1 MSPTKYKPNTPTQN
15 RRTMF
20 QYRTTIGLFLLLLIT
35 ACQPKTNS
43 NESTEGIPEFNRSN
57 AQYKYFVSAYTS
69 GMISSAA
76 PIRVRFANDIVAN
89 SEIGSAAPADLL
101 SFEPAIKGKA
111 VWENRQTVRFTPTE
125 KLAAGQFYSG
135 KADLRKIY
143 PDIDK
148 DLKVLGFD
156 FKILEQG
163 YEVDVRGLRE
173 QSLTDL
179 KRMRLLGTVYTN
191 DVAVPSQVEE
201 MLNIQQADNKNT
213 FSVAWEHLD
222 NNKAHKFIIEG
233 VNVSENASK
242 LLLSWDG
249 TPIGVKKEV
258 KTQDTIAVP
267 STEFSIITTKIIQE
281 KNEKDPYILM
291 LFSLPLQQTQNL
303 NGLIGI
309 DNYRAQDYNGNTTF
323 RYVIDGNELRVYP
336 LNNVEGDR
344 TIRVSAG
351 IRSINQTAIAKPIE
365 WEASFERIKPAVRLV
380 GNGVII
386 PKTEGLYFPFEATK
400 LRAVQVEIFKVYENN
415 VLQFLQNGGL
425 DNNYMRAVGRVV
437 AQKRISL
444 ESLNPEVGQSGWT
457 RYGIDLD
464 AIVKEE
470 EGAIYQVRIGFS
482 KKDAIWDCSDSE
494 EANMMDLDNEPE
506 RDESGE
512 IISLNTIAE
521 RNYSY
526 YDYEKREDPCYKQY
540 YTARRIVK
548 RNVLG
553 SNLGVL
559 AKRGKDKELFVAV
572 TDLKTTEPISSASV
586 EIYDNV
592 LQRIAKLATDEH
604 GIVRTKTE
612 YAPAYVVVTN
622 HKQKGYLRLQD
633 AEALSMSTFE
643 TSGTNDYKGL
653 KGELYGE
660 RDVWRPGDS
669 LFLTF
674 VLEDKRDEF
683 PEEHPVTFELY
694 DSRGNLHQKYT
705 TNKHVHNMYDFR
717 AKTSANAGTG
727 YWSAKVHV
735 GGRTF
740 YKSIR
745 IETIKPNRLKI
756 DFNLGKDRL
765 LAKDAALSADLSVKW
780 LHGAPASNLRTQID
794 VNLKPSNT
802 SFDGYDGYQF
812 EDPAR
817 ASYYSSPMT
826 VFDAKVDENGQ
837 AKVIGNLDLASA
849 PSGFMQ
855 AGFTI
860 RAYEDG
866 GDVSADNFTMHYSPY
881 AAYVGMKS
889 PKGKYDKSLS
899 LNVENEIGVV
909 VLDEAGKPL
918 KNQKISI
925 GVYKVKWNW
934 WYDSNNEISN
944 FNTTKHLG
952 AITTA
957 EVTTN
962 AKGEAIWKFAP
973 EEWGRYLIRAANV
986 ASGHTSGIIFHAG
999 SPWNDDN
1006 FNDKQGA
1013 SMLAFSADKESYEV
1027 GDEVVLEVP
1036 TGMAGRA
1043 LLTLENA
1050 FKVVEYRWIDI
1061 KNEDGV
1067 QKIKFT
1073 TKEGMAPTIY
1083 AHVTLLQPHEQ
1094 AANDLPIRS
1103 YGVLPIKI
1111 IDPKTKLEPVL
1122 DMADV
1127 LEPNS
1132 KVTIKVSETNKQAMT
1147 YTLAMVDEGLL
1158 DLTRFQ
1164 TPNLWEHFYKKEAL
1178 GVRTWDMYNSVLG
1191 KYELNQMLA
1200 IGGGGEGDDAGKKA
1214 NRFKPV
1220 VRFVGPF
1227 HLKAGEKATHILDMP
1242 NYVGSVR
1249 TMLVAAE
1256 GGAYGSSEKTT
1267 PVRKP
1272 LMVLGTLPRVLSPTE
1287 EVKLPVTVFAMEEQ
1301 IKKVRVK
1308 IETNDLL
1315 KVKGVKEQE
1324 IQFDRIGDA
1333 IANFDLIVGDKL
1345 GIGKV
1350 KISVKSGKE
1359 TASYE
1364 VELDVRNPNP
1374 YSNKV
1379 EQVVL
1384 DGGKSWN
1391 VNIEPLGMI
1400 GTNEAYLEIS
1410 TIPPIDLAKRLKY
1423 LIRYPYGCIEQTT
1436 SAAFPQ
1442 LYVSNLMPL
1451 DAAKEKEI
1459 EKNIRTAIKRLQDF
1473 QTGLGG
1479 FAYWQGGTDNNNWGT
1494 NYAGHFLLEA
1504 KEKGYNI
1511 PKALLDNWKR
1521 YQKMLAKNW
1530 NPIKVPV
1537 TANSN
1542 TRPNT
1547 TYNIAFRNDQEALMQ
1562 AYRLYTLALAKSADL
1577 GAMNKMRNMQN
1588 IPAKA
1593 KWRLAATYALLGKKE
1608 VAEKIIKGLSTKVDQ
1623 YTELSYTYGTALR
1636 DEAMIL
1642 ETLTLLKKRTEGA
1655 NLLMRMSKEL
1665 SSSKWLATQTVAYSL
1680 MAVAKFAGDEKIEA
1694 EIPLEYQI
1702 GNQAKQSVSIKD
1714 APIVQYQIDIEK
1726 ADQRKIMVRN
1736 KAKTPLFASVIMS
1749 GQPSLKDTEAG
1760 SSNIELN
1767 VVYKDM
1773 NGKEIDPTALAQGTN
1788 FIAYVDVIHNGLGGN
1803 YDEMALH
1810 QVFPAGWEIINTRM
1824 NEAYDNSGSS
1834 RMDYQNVLDD
1844 RVYTYFDLPM
1854 GKTYQYKFYLNAAYQ
1869 GKFYMPNVACSA
1881 MYDNNIYANTAGK
1894 WVQVEAPKASL

>member
-1 MSPTKYKPNTPTQN
+1 
-15 RRTMF
+15 MF
-20 QYRTTIGLFLLLLIT
+20 QYRTIIGLFFLLLIT
-35 ACQPKTNS
+35 ACQPKEKP
-43 NESTEGIPEFNRSN
+43 NESTEGIPNFNRSN

-69 GMISSAA
+69 GMISSTAA
-76 PIRVRFANDIVAN
+76 IRVRFANDIVAN
-89 SEIGSAAPADLL
+89 TEIGSAAPEGILN
-101 SFEPAIKGKA
+101 FEPAIKGKA
-111 VWENRQTVRFTPTE
+111 VWESRQTVRFTPSET
-125 KLAAGQFYSG
+125 LLAGQFYSG
-135 KADLRKIY
+135 KADLKKVY
-143 PDIDK
+143 PDIDR
-148 DLKVLGFD
+148 DLKTLNFD
-156 FKILEQG
+156 FKVLEQG
-163 YEVDVRGLRE
+163 YEVDIRGLRE

-179 KRMRLLGTVYTN
+179 KRMRLMGTVYTN
-191 DVAVPSQVEE
+191 DVAVPSQVEA
-201 MLNIQQADNKNT
+201 MLNIQQANNKNT
-213 FSVAWEHLD
+213 FSVTWEHLD
-222 NNKAHKFIIEG
+222 KNKEHRFMIEG
-233 VNVSENASK
+233 VSVSETKSS

-249 TPIGVKKEV
+249 TPIGVKKEI
-258 KTQDTIAVP
+258 KTQDTIVVP
-267 STEFSIITTKIIQE
+267 STEFDIITTKVIQE

-291 LFSLPLQQTQNL
+291 LFSLPLQQTQDL
-303 NGLIGI
+303 NGLVGI
-309 DNYRAQDYNGNTTF
+309 DNYRGRDYNGNSTF

-336 LNNVEGDR
+336 LNNIEGDR

-365 WEASFERIKPAVRLV
+365 WNASFERSKPAVRLV

-386 PKTEGLYFPFEATK
+386 PKTKGLYFPFEATK

-415 VLQFLQNGGL
+415 VLHFLQNGGL
-425 DNNYMRAVGRVV
+425 DNNYMREVGRVV

-444 ESLNPEVGQSGWT
+444 ENLNPKVGQSGWS

-464 AIVKEE
+464 DIVKEE

-494 EANMMDLDNEPE
+494 DANMVVVDNEPE
-506 RDESGE
+506 RNNAGE
-512 IISLNTIAE
+512 IISLNTIADN
-521 RNYSY
+521 NYSY
-526 YDYEKREDPCYKQY
+526 YDYDKREDPCYNQY
-540 YTARRIVK
+540 YTASRIIQ

-559 AKRGKDKELFVAV
+559 AKRGKDQELFVAV
-572 TDLKTTEPISSASV
+572 TDLKTTTPIRSASV
-586 EIYDNV
+586 EIYDKV
-592 LQRIAKLATDEH
+592 LQRIAKLSTDAD
-604 GIVRTKTE
+604 GIIRTKTE
-612 YAPAYVVVTN
+612 YAPAYIVVSHN
-622 HKQKGYLRLQD
+622 KQKGYLRLQD

-643 TSGTNDYKGL
+643 TSGTDDYKGL

-683 PEEHPVTFELY
+683 PKAHPVTFELY
-694 DSRGNLHQKYT
+694 DARGNLHQKYT
-705 TNKHVHNMYDFR
+705 TNQHVHNMYDFR
-717 AKTSANAGTG
+717 TKTSINAGTG

-740 YKSIR
+740 YKGIR

-765 LAKDAALSADLSVKW
+765 LSTDADLSADLAVKW
-780 LHGAPASNLRTQID
+780 LHGAPASNIRTQID
-794 VNLKPSNT
+794 VNLSPSNT
-802 SFDGYDGYQF
+802 SFKGYDTYQF

-817 ASYYSSPMT
+817 ASYYSAPMT
-826 VFDAKVDENGQ
+826 IFDAKVDDNGQ
-837 AKVIGNLDLASA
+837 AKVTGNLALASA

-866 GDVSADNFTMHYSPY
+866 GDASADNFSMLYSPY

-899 LNVENEIGVV
+899 LNIENEIGVV

-918 KNQKISI
+918 KNQKVSI

-934 WYDSNNEISN
+934 WYDSDNEISN
-944 FNTTKHLG
+944 FNTTQHLG
-952 AITTA
+952 AITTT

-962 AKGEAIWKFAP
+962 AKGEAVWKFAP

-986 ASGHTSGIIFHAG
+986 ASGHSSGIIFHAG
-999 SPWNDDN
+999 SPWNDAN
-1006 FNDKQGA
+1006 FNDKQST

-1027 GDEVVLEVP
+1027 GEEVVLEVP
-1036 TGMAGRA
+1036 IGMAGRA

-1050 FKVVEYRWIDI
+1050 FKVVEHQWIDI
-1061 KNEDGV
+1061 KNENGI
-1067 QKIKFT
+1067 QQIKFT
-1073 TKEGMAPTIY
+1073 TKAGMAPTIY
-1083 AHVTLLQPHEQ
+1083 AHITLLQPHEQ
-1094 AANDLPIRS
+1094 VENDLPIRS
-1103 YGVLPIKI
+1103 YGVLPIKVV
-1111 IDPKTKLEPVL
+1111 DPKTKLEPVL

-1132 KVTIKVSETNKQAMT
+1132 KVTIKVSENNKQAMT
-1147 YTLAMVDEGLL
+1147 YTLAIVDEGLL
-1158 DLTRFQ
+1158 DLTRFK

-1178 GVRTWDMYNSVLG
+1178 GVRSWDMYNAVLG
-1191 KYELNQMLA
+1191 TYELNQMLA
-1200 IGGGGEGDDAGKKA
+1200 IGGGAGEEDASKKA

-1227 HLKAGEKATHILDMP
+1227 HLKKGATAEHVLDMP

-1256 GGAYGSSEKTT
+1256 AGAYGRSEKTT

-1287 EVKLPVTVFAMEEQ
+1287 EVKLPVTIFAMEEQ
-1301 IKKVRVK
+1301 IKKVKVK
-1308 IETNDLL
+1308 IETNKFL
-1315 KVKGVKEQE
+1315 KIKGAKEQE

-1333 IANFDLIVGDKL
+1333 IANFDLIVADEL

-1350 KISVKSGKE
+1350 KISVESGKE
-1359 TASYE
+1359 RATYE
-1364 VELDVRNPNP
+1364 VEIDVRNPNP

-1379 EQVVL
+1379 EQIVL

-1391 VNIEPLGMI
+1391 VNIAPIGMS

-1451 DAAKEKEI
+1451 DVTKEKEI
-1459 EKNIRTAIKRLQDF
+1459 EANVRIAIKRLQDF

-1504 KEKGYNI
+1504 KEKGYNV
-1511 PKALLDNWKR
+1511 PKSLLENWKR

-1530 NPIKVPV
+1530 QQIILPRITSPS
-1537 TANSN
+1537 AE
-1542 TRPNT
+1542 PAP
-1547 TYNIAFRNDQEALMQ
+1547 TYDYTFRNNQEALMQ
-1562 AYRLYTLALAKSADL
+1562 AYRLYTLALAKSPDL
-1577 GAMNKMRNMQN
+1577 GAMNKMRNMSN

-1593 KWRLAATYALLGKKE
+1593 KWRLAAAYALLGKKE
-1608 VAEKIIKGLSTKVDQ
+1608 VAQKMIQGLSTKVDS

-1665 SSSKWLATQTVAYSL
+1665 SSPKWLSTQTVAYSL
-1680 MAVAKFAGDEKIEA
+1680 MAIAKFAGDEKIEA

-1702 GNQAKQSVSIKD
+1702 GSKTKQSVAIKD

-1726 ADQRKIMVRN
+1726 TDQRKVMVTN

-1749 GQPSLKDTEAG
+1749 GQPTLKDTKA
-1760 SSNIELN
+1760 SASNIELS
-1767 VVYKDM
+1767 VTYKDM
-1773 NGKEIDPTALAQGTN
+1773 NGEIIDPITLPQGTN
-1788 FIAYVDVIHNGLGGN
+1788 FVAYVDVVHKGFSGN

-1824 NEAYDNSGSS
+1824 SAAYDNSGSS

-1869 GKFYMPNVACSA
+1869 GKFYMPNVACAA

-1894 WVQVEAPKASL
+1894 WVRVEAPKSSL

>member
-1 MSPTKYKPNTPTQN
+1 MLQL
-15 RRTMF
+15 RTI
-20 QYRTTIGLFLLLLIT
+20 TGLVLSLLLLS
-35 ACQPKTNS
+35 ACQPKTNP
-43 NESTEGIPEFNRSN
+43 NDTEGVPNFNRSN

-69 GMISSAA
+69 GMISSTA

-89 SEIGSAAPADLL
+89 SEIGSAAPVDLL
-101 SFEPAIKGKA
+101 SFQPEIKGTA
-111 VWENRQTVRFTPTE
+111 VWESRQTVRFTPAD
-125 KLAAGQFYSG
+125 KLLAGQFYSG
-135 KADLRKIY
+135 RADLKKVY
-143 PDIDK
+143 PDIDR
-148 DLKVLGFD
+148 DLKTLDFD
-156 FKILEQG
+156 FKVLEQG
-163 YEVDVRGLRE
+163 YEVDIRGLRE

-179 KRMRLLGTVYTN
+179 DQMRLFGTVYTN

-201 MLNIQQADNKNT
+201 MLNIQQANNKNT
-213 FSVAWEHLD
+213 FSVTWEHLEE
-222 NNKAHKFIIEG
+222 NKTHQFVIEG
-233 VNVSENASK
+233 VSVSDKASR

-267 STEFSIITTKIIQE
+267 SSEFQLITTKVIQE

-291 LFSLPLQQTQNL
+291 LFSLPLQQTQDL
-303 NGLIGI
+303 NGLVAI
-309 DNYRAQDYNGNTTF
+309 DNYRGRDYNGNSTF

-336 LNNVEGDR
+336 LNNVEGER

-351 IRSINQTAIAKPIE
+351 IRSINQTAIAKPTE

-415 VLQFLQNGGL
+415 VLHFLQNGGL
-425 DNNYMRAVGRVV
+425 ENSYMRNVGRIV

-444 ESLNPEVGQSGWT
+444 EDLNPKVGQSGWT

-464 AIVKEE
+464 EMVKEE

-482 KKDAIWDCSDSE
+482 KKDAIWDCSDAE
-494 EANMMDLDNEPE
+494 DANMVDVDNEPE
-506 RDESGE
+506 RNDAGE
-512 IISLNTIAE
+512 IISLHTIADN
-521 RNYSY
+521 NYSY
-526 YDYEKREDPCYKQY
+526 YDYDKREDPCYKQY
-540 YTARRIVK
+540 YTSGRIVQ

-572 TDLKTTEPISSASV
+572 TDLKTTEPIRSASV
-586 EIYDNV
+586 EIYDKV
-592 LQRIAKLATDEH
+592 LQRIAKLSTDED

-612 YAPAYVVVTN
+612 YAPAYVVVSN
-622 HKQKGYLRLQD
+622 NKQKGYLRLQE

-643 TSGTNDYKGL
+643 TSGTDDYKGL
-653 KGELYGE
+653 KGQLYGE

-674 VLEDKRDEF
+674 VLEDKRNEF
-683 PEEHPVTFELY
+683 PEAHPVTFELY
-694 DSRGNLHQKYT
+694 DARGNLHQKYT
-705 TNKHVHNMYDFR
+705 TNQHVHNMYDFR
-717 AKTSANAGTG
+717 TKTSSNAGTG

-740 YKSIR
+740 YKGIR

-765 LAKDAALSADLSVKW
+765 LSKDAVLSGDLAVKW

-794 VNLKPSNT
+794 VNLSPVNT
-802 SFDGYDGYQF
+802 SFDGYDAYQF

-817 ASYYSSPMT
+817 ASYYSAPMT
-826 VFDAKVDENGQ
+826 IFDAKVDDNGQ
-837 AKVIGNLDLASA
+837 AKVTGSLDLASA

-866 GDVSADNFTMHYSPY
+866 GDASADNFSMIYSPY

-899 LNVENEIGVV
+899 LNIGNKIGVV
-909 VLDEAGKPL
+909 VLDEEGKPL
-918 KNQKISI
+918 KNQKVSI

-934 WYDSNNEISN
+934 WYDNENEISN
-944 FNTTKHLG
+944 FNTTQHLG

-962 AKGEAIWKFAP
+962 SKGEAVWEFAP

-986 ASGHTSGIIFHAG
+986 ASGHSSGIIFHAG
-999 SPWNDDN
+999 SPWDDDS

-1027 GDEVVLEVP
+1027 GEEVVLEVP
-1036 TGMAGRA
+1036 TGMSGRA

-1050 FKVVEYRWIDI
+1050 FKVVEYQWIDI
-1061 KNEDGV
+1061 KNENGV

-1073 TKEGMAPTIY
+1073 TKEGMAPTVY

-1094 AANDLPIRS
+1094 AENDLPIRS

-1132 KVTIKVSETNKQAMT
+1132 KVTIKVSENNKQAMT
-1147 YTLAMVDEGLL
+1147 YTIAMVDEGLL
-1158 DLTRFQ
+1158 DLTRFK

-1191 KYELNQMLA
+1191 TYELNQMLA
-1200 IGGGGEGDDAGKKA
+1200 IGGGAGEDDASKKA

-1227 HLKAGEKATHILDMP
+1227 HLKKGATATHVLEMP

-1256 GGAYGSSEKTT
+1256 SGAYGSVEKAT

-1301 IKKVRVK
+1301 IKKVKVR

-1315 KVKGVKEQE
+1315 KIKGAKEQE

-1333 IANFDLIVGDKL
+1333 VANFDLIVADKL

-1350 KISVKSGKE
+1350 KIFVESGKE
-1359 TASYE
+1359 TATYE

-1384 DGGKSWN
+1384 DGGKTWN
-1391 VNIEPLGMI
+1391 LNIEPLGMD

-1436 SAAFPQ
+1436 SAVFPQ

-1451 DAAKEKEI
+1451 DAVKEKEI
-1459 EKNIRTAIKRLQDF
+1459 EANIRTAIKRLQDF

-1479 FAYWQGGTDNNNWGT
+1479 FAYWQGGTENNNWGT

-1504 KEKGYNI
+1504 KEKGYNV
-1511 PKALLDNWKR
+1511 PKTLLENWKR

-1530 NPIKVPV
+1530 NLIQLPV
-1537 TANSN
+1537 MNNSSNTTANTNYNN
-1542 TRPNT
+1542 T
-1547 TYNIAFRNDQEALMQ
+1547 FRNNQEALMQ

-1593 KWRLAATYALLGKKE
+1593 KWRLAAAYALLGKKE
-1608 VAEKIIKGLSTKVDQ
+1608 VAQQIIKGLSTKVDN

-1665 SSSKWLATQTVAYSL
+1665 SSPKWLATQTVAYSL
-1680 MAVAKFAGDEKIEA
+1680 MAIAKFAGDEKLEA

-1702 GNQAKQSVSIKD
+1702 GNKTKQAVAIKD
-1714 APIVQYQIDIEK
+1714 APIVQYQIDIENINE
-1726 ADQRKIMVRN
+1726 RKVMVLN

-1749 GQPSLKDTEAG
+1749 GQPPLEDTKAAAN
-1760 SSNIELN
+1760 NIELS
-1767 VVYKDM
+1767 VIYKDM
-1773 NGKEIDPTALAQGTN
+1773 NGETIDPTSLPQGTN
-1788 FIAYVDVIHNGLGGN
+1788 FVAYIDVTHAGINGN

-1824 NEAYDNSGSS
+1824 NAAYDNTGNS

-1894 WVQVEAPKASL
+1894 WVRVEAPKSSL

>member
-1 MSPTKYKPNTPTQN
+1 M
-15 RRTMF
+15 
-20 QYRTTIGLFLLLLIT
+20 LLLT
-35 ACQPKTNS
+35 AACQPKTNS
-43 NESTEGIPEFNRSN
+43 KDAAEGIPNFNRSN

-69 GMISSAA
+69 GMISSTAA
-76 PIRVRFANDIVAN
+76 IRVRFANDIVADT
-89 SEIGSAAPADLL
+89 EIGSAAPADIL
-101 SFEPAIKGKA
+101 SFEPAIKGTA
-111 VWENRQTVRFTPTE
+111 IWESSQTVRFTPAE
-125 KLAAGQFYSG
+125 KLLAGQFYSG
-135 KADLRKIY
+135 KANLKKVY
-143 PDIDK
+143 PDIDR
-148 DLKVLGFD
+148 DLKVLDFD
-156 FKILEQG
+156 FKVLEQG
-163 YEVDVRGLRE
+163 YEVDIRGLRE
-173 QSLTDL
+173 QSLTNL

-191 DVAVPSQVEE
+191 DVAVPSEVEE
-201 MLNIQQADNKNT
+201 MLTVQQADNDNT
-213 FSVAWEHLD
+213 FSVTWEHLD
-222 NNKAHKFIIEG
+222 NNQTHQFVIEG
-233 VNVSENASK
+233 VNVSEEAST

-249 TPIGVKKEV
+249 APIGVKKEL

-267 STEFSIITTKIIQE
+267 STEFGIITTKVIQE
-281 KNEKDPYILM
+281 KNEDQPYILM

-303 NGLIGI
+303 DGLVAI
-309 DNYRAQDYNGNTTF
+309 DNYRGRDYNGNSTF

-336 LNNVEGDR
+336 LNNVEGER
-344 TIRVSAG
+344 TIRISAG
-351 IRSINQTAIAKPIE
+351 IRSINQTAIAKPTE
-365 WEASFERIKPAVRLV
+365 YEASFERSKPAVRLV

-415 VLQFLQNGGL
+415 VLHFLQNGGL
-425 DNNYMRAVGRVV
+425 DNNYMREVGRVV
-437 AQKRISL
+437 AQKRLSL
-444 ESLNPEVGQSGWT
+444 ENLNPKVGQSGWT

-464 AIVKEE
+464 DIIKEE

-482 KKDAIWDCSDSE
+482 KKDAIWDCSDNE
-494 EANMMDLDNEPE
+494 NANMVEVDNEPE
-506 RDESGE
+506 RTEEGE
-512 IISLNTIAE
+512 IISLNTIADN
-521 RNYSY
+521 NYSY
-526 YDYEKREDPCYKQY
+526 YDYDKKEDPCYKQY
-540 YTARRIVK
+540 YTSNRIVQ

-572 TDLKTTEPISSASV
+572 TDLKTTEPIVSASV
-586 EIYDNV
+586 EIYDKA
-592 LQRIAKLATDEH
+592 LQRIAKLSTDGD
-604 GIVRTKTE
+604 GIIRTETE
-612 YAPAYVVVTN
+612 FAPAYVVVTN

-643 TSGTNDYKGL
+643 TSGTSDYKGL

-674 VLEDKRDEF
+674 VLEDKRNEF
-683 PEEHPVTFELY
+683 PEAHPVTFELY
-694 DSRGNLHQKYT
+694 DARGNLYQKYT
-705 TNKHVHNMYDFR
+705 TNQHVHNMYDFR
-717 AKTSANAGTG
+717 TKTSANAGTG

-765 LAKDAALSADLSVKW
+765 LSKDATLSADLAVKW
-780 LHGAPASNLRTQID
+780 LHGAPASNVRTQID
-794 VNLKPSNT
+794 VNLTPSNT
-802 SFDGYDGYQF
+802 SFEGYGDYQF
-812 EDPAR
+812 DDPAR
-817 ASYYSSPMT
+817 AYSAAPMT
-826 VFDAKVDENGQ
+826 IFDAKVDKSGK
-837 AKVIGNLDLASA
+837 AKVTGNLDLASS
-849 PSGFMQ
+849 PSGFLQ

-860 RAYEDG
+860 RAYEEG
-866 GDVSADNFTMHYSPY
+866 GDASADNFSRLYSPY
-881 AAYVGMKS
+881 PAYVGMKS
-889 PKGKYDKSLS
+889 PKGKYDKSLA
-899 LNVENEIGVV
+899 LNVENEISIV
-909 VLDEAGKPL
+909 VLDEEGKPL
-918 KNQKISI
+918 KNQKVSI

-934 WYDSNNEISN
+934 WYDRSNNISN
-944 FNTTKHLG
+944 FNTTQHLG
-952 AITTA
+952 AVTTA
-957 EVTTN
+957 EVSTN
-962 AKGEAIWKFAP
+962 SKGEAIWKFAP

-986 ASGHTSGIIFHAG
+986 ASGHCSGIIFHAG
-999 SPWNDDN
+999 SPWNDAN

-1013 SMLAFSADKESYEV
+1013 SMLAFSADRESYEV

-1036 TGMAGRA
+1036 TGTAGRA

-1050 FKVVEYRWIDI
+1050 FKVLEYRWIDI
-1061 KNEDGV
+1061 KNENGV

-1094 AANDLPIRS
+1094 VANDLPVRS

-1132 KVTIKVSETNKQAMT
+1132 KVTIKVSESNKRAMT
-1147 YTLAMVDEGLL
+1147 YTLAIVDEGLL
-1158 DLTRFQ
+1158 DLTRFK

-1191 KYELNQMLA
+1191 RYELNQMLA
-1200 IGGGGEGDDAGKKA
+1200 IGGGSGEEDGSKKA
-1214 NRFKPV
+1214 NRFNPV
-1220 VRFVGPF
+1220 VRFIGPF
-1227 HLKAGEKATHILDMP
+1227 HLKKGAKASHTIDIP

-1256 GGAYGSSEKTT
+1256 AGAYGSTEKAT

-1272 LMVLGTLPRVLSPTE
+1272 LMVLGTLPRVLSPNE
-1287 EVKLPVTVFAMEEQ
+1287 EVKLPVTVFAMEER
-1301 IKKVRVK
+1301 IKKVKVT

-1315 KVKGVKEQE
+1315 KIRGAKEQE

-1333 IANFDLIVGDKL
+1333 IANFDLIVADKL

-1359 TASYE
+1359 TATYE

-1379 EQVVL
+1379 AQIVL
-1384 DGGKSWN
+1384 DGGKTWN
-1391 VNIEPLGMI
+1391 VNIEPIGMT

-1442 LYVSNLMPL
+1442 LYVSNLTPL

-1459 EKNIRTAIKRLQDF
+1459 EGNIRMAIKRLQDF

-1479 FAYWQGGTDNNNWGT
+1479 FAYWQGSTDNNNWGT

-1511 PKALLDNWKR
+1511 PTSLLENWKR

-1530 NPIKVPV
+1530 NPIKTPTV
-1537 TANSN
+1537 TSPNSDYNN
-1542 TRPNT
+1542 T
-1547 TYNIAFRNDQEALMQ
+1547 FRKEQEALMQ
-1562 AYRLYTLALAKSADL
+1562 AYRLYTLALAKSPDL
-1577 GAMNKMRNMQN
+1577 GAMNKMRNMPDV
-1588 IPAKA
+1588 PAKA

-1608 VAEKIIKGLSTKVDQ
+1608 VAEKMIQGLSTTVAA

-1642 ETLTLLKKRTEGA
+1642 ETLTLLKKRTEAA

-1665 SSSKWLATQTVAYSL
+1665 SSPKWLSTQTVAYSL
-1680 MAVAKFAGDEKIEA
+1680 MAIAKFAGDEKLEA

-1702 GNQAKQSVSIKD
+1702 GSKAKQSVAIKE
-1714 APIVQYQIDIEK
+1714 APIVQYQIDIEQSN
-1726 ADQRKIMVRN
+1726 QRKVRVVN

-1749 GQPSLKDTEAG
+1749 GQPALEDTQAAA
-1760 SSNIELN
+1760 SNIELN

-1773 NGKEIDPTALAQGTN
+1773 NGEIIDPTTLAQGTN
-1788 FIAYVDVIHNGLGGN
+1788 FVAYVDVIHKGFSGD

-1824 NEAYDNSGSS
+1824 SAAYDNSGNS

-1869 GKFYMPNVACSA
+1869 GKFYMPNVSCAA
-1881 MYDNNIYANTAGK
+1881 MYDNNIYANTAGQ
-1894 WVQVEAPKASL
+1894 WVSVGAPKGAL

>member
-1 MSPTKYKPNTPTQN
+1 
-15 RRTMF
+15 MF

-35 ACQPKTNS
+35 ACQPKTS
-43 NESTEGIPEFNRSN
+43 PKELTEEMPSFNRSN

-69 GMISSAA
+69 GIISSTA

-89 SEIGSAAPADLL
+89 SEIGSAVPIDLL
-101 SFEPAIKGKA
+101 SFEPAIGGKA
-111 VWENRQTVRFTPTE
+111 VWESRQTVRFTPTE
-125 KLAAGQFYSG
+125 KLPAGQFYKG
-135 KADLRKIY
+135 KADLKKVY
-143 PDIDK
+143 PDIDT
-148 DLKVLGFD
+148 DLKVLDFD
-156 FKILEQG
+156 FKILDQG
-163 YEVDVRGLRE
+163 YQVDIRGLRE
-173 QSLTDL
+173 HSLTDL
-179 KRMRLLGTVYTN
+179 KQMRLLGTVYTS

-201 MLNIQQADNKNT
+201 MLNIQQANNTNT
-213 FSVAWEHLD
+213 FSVSWEHLE
-222 NNKAHKFIIEG
+222 NNKVHQFIIKG
-233 VNVSENASK
+233 VNVSELESS
-242 LLLSWDG
+242 LVLSWDG
-249 TPIGVKKEV
+249 TPIGAKNEI
-258 KTQDTIAVP
+258 KTENNVAVP
-267 STEFSIITTKIIQE
+267 SSEFSLITTKVIQG
-281 KNEKDPYILM
+281 KNGKDPYILM
-291 LFSLPLQQTQNL
+291 LFSLPLQQTQDL
-303 NGLIGI
+303 DGLVGI
-309 DNYRAQDYNGNTTF
+309 DNYNGRNYNGNSTF
-323 RYVIDGNELRVYP
+323 RHVIDGNELRVYP
-336 LNNVEGDR
+336 LNSVEGDR
-344 TIRVSAG
+344 MIRVSAG
-351 IRSINQTAIAKPIE
+351 IRSINQTAIAIPTE
-365 WEASFERIKPAVRLV
+365 WEASFEGTKPAVRLV

-415 VLQFLQNGGL
+415 VLHFLQNGGL
-425 DNNYMRAVGRVV
+425 ENTYMREVGRVV

-444 ESLNPEVGQSGWT
+444 ENLNAKASQNGWT

-464 AIVKEE
+464 EIVKEE
-470 EGAIYQVRIGFS
+470 EGAIYQVRIGFF

-494 EANMMDLDNEPE
+494 DANMVDVDNELE
-506 RDESGE
+506 RNESGE
-512 IISLNTIAE
+512 IISLSEIADE
-521 RNYSY
+521 NYSY
-526 YDYEKREDPCYKQY
+526 YEYEKKRDPCYKEY
-540 YTARRIVK
+540 YTSNKIVE

-559 AKRGKDKELFVAV
+559 AKRGKDKELFVVV
-572 TDLKTTEPISSASV
+572 TDLKTTKPVVSASV
-586 EIYDNV
+586 EIYDKV
-592 LQRIAKLATDEH
+592 LQRIAKLSTDAD
-604 GIVRTKTE
+604 GIIRTKTE
-612 YAPAYVVVTN
+612 YDPAYVVVTN
-622 HKQKGYLRLQD
+622 HKQKGYLRLND

-643 TSGTNDYKGL
+643 TAGTNDYKGL
-653 KGELYGE
+653 KGKLYGE

-674 VLEDKRDEF
+674 VLEDKRNEF
-683 PEEHPVTFELY
+683 PEAHPVTFELY
-694 DSRGNLHQKYT
+694 DARGNLHQKYT
-705 TNKHVHNMYDFR
+705 TNQHVHNMYNF
-717 AKTSANAGTG
+717 ATKTSANAGTG

-740 YKSIR
+740 YKGIR

-765 LAKDAALSADLSVKW
+765 LSKDAVLSADLAVKW
-780 LHGAPASNLRTQID
+780 LHGAPAANVRTQID
-794 VNLKPSNT
+794 VNLKPSKT

-812 EDPAR
+812 DDPAR

-826 VFDAKVDENGQ
+826 IFDAKVDENGK
-837 AKVIGNLDLASA
+837 AKVLGNLDLASA

-866 GDVSADNFTMHYSPY
+866 GDASADNFSMLYSPY
-881 AAYVGMKS
+881 SGYVGMKS

-899 LNVENEIGVV
+899 LNVKNEIGVV
-909 VLDEAGKPL
+909 VLDEEGKPL
-918 KNQKISI
+918 KNQKVSI

-944 FNTTKHLG
+944 FNTTRHLG

-962 AKGEAIWKFAP
+962 SKGEAIWKFAP
-973 EEWGRYLIRAANV
+973 KEWGRYLIRAANV
-986 ASGHTSGIIFHAG
+986 TSGHSSGIIFHAG
-999 SPWNDDN
+999 SPWDDNN
-1006 FNDKQGA
+1006 FNDKQA
-1013 SMLAFSADKESYEV
+1013 ATMLAFSADKESYEV

-1036 TGMAGRA
+1036 TGTAGRA

-1050 FKVVEYRWIDI
+1050 FKVVEYRWVDI

-1073 TKEGMAPTIY
+1073 TKAGMAPTIY

-1094 AANDLPIRS
+1094 VENDLPIRS

-1132 KVTIKVSETNKQAMT
+1132 KVTIKVSENNKQAMT
-1147 YTLAMVDEGLL
+1147 YTLAIVDEGLL
-1158 DLTRFQ
+1158 DLTRFR
-1164 TPNLWEHFYKKEAL
+1164 TPDLWEHFYKKEAL

-1191 KYELNQMLA
+1191 KYELNQLLA
-1200 IGGGGEGDDAGKKA
+1200 IGGGDGGDDASKKA

-1227 HLKAGEKATHILDMP
+1227 YLKKGATATHVLDMP

-1256 GGAYGSSEKTT
+1256 TGAYGSVEKTT

-1272 LMVLGTLPRVLSPTE
+1272 LMVLGTLPRVLSPKE
-1287 EVKLPVTVFAMEEQ
+1287 EVKLPVTVFAMEAQ
-1301 IKKVRVK
+1301 IKKVIVK
-1308 IETNDLL
+1308 IETNSLL
-1315 KVKGVKEQE
+1315 KIKGAKEQV

-1333 IANFDLIVGDKL
+1333 IANFDLIVADKL

-1359 TASYE
+1359 TATYE

-1391 VNIEPLGMI
+1391 VNVAPIGMN

-1442 LYVSNLMPL
+1442 LYLSNLTPL
-1451 DAAKEKEI
+1451 DAAKEKKI
-1459 EKNIRTAIKRLQDF
+1459 EKNIRMAIKRLQDF

-1479 FAYWQGGTDNNNWGT
+1479 FAYWQGGTENNNWGT

-1504 KEKGYNI
+1504 KEKGYKI
-1511 PKALLDNWKR
+1511 PKSLLENWKG

-1530 NPIKVPV
+1530 NLIILPIGTNP
-1537 TANSN
+1537 NSN
-1542 TRPNT
+1542 PNNGYDNT
-1547 TYNIAFRNDQEALMQ
+1547 FRNNQEALMQ
-1562 AYRLYTLALAKSADL
+1562 AYRLYTLALAKSPDL

-1593 KWRLAATYALLGKKE
+1593 KWRLAAAYALLGKRE
-1608 VAEKIIKGLSTKVDQ
+1608 VAQKIIKGLSTKVAS
-1623 YTELSYTYGTALR
+1623 YRELSYTYGSALR

-1665 SSSKWLATQTVAYSL
+1665 SSPKWMATQTVAYSL
-1680 MAVAKFAGDEKIEA
+1680 MAIAKFAGDEKLEA

-1702 GNQAKQSVSIKD
+1702 GNNAKQSVAIKD
-1714 APIVQYQIDIEK
+1714 APIVQHQIDIEN
-1726 ADQRKIMVRN
+1726 ADERKIMVTN
-1736 KAKTPLFASVIMS
+1736 KAKTPLFVRVIMS
-1749 GQPSLKDTEAG
+1749 GQPPLEDTEAEA
-1760 SSNIELN
+1760 SNIALS
-1767 VVYKDM
+1767 VTYKDM
-1773 NGKEIDPTALAQGTN
+1773 NGEIIDPTTLTQGTN
-1788 FIAYVDVIHNGLGGN
+1788 FVAYVDVAHQGIGGN

-1824 NEAYDNSGSS
+1824 NEAYDDSGSS

-1869 GKFYMPNVACSA
+1869 GKFYMPNVSCSA

-1894 WVQVEAPKASL
+1894 WVVVDAPKASL

>member
-1 MSPTKYKPNTPTQN
+1 
-15 RRTMF
+15 MF
-20 QYRTTIGLFLLLLIT
+20 QYRTTIGLFLLFLIT
-35 ACQPKTNS
+35 ACQPKTDS
-43 NESTEGIPEFNRSN
+43 NEATEAIPRFNRSN

-69 GMISSAA
+69 GLVSSTA
-76 PIRVRFANDIVAN
+76 PIRVRFANDLVAN
-89 SEIGSAAPADLL
+89 SEIGSAAPEGLL

-111 VWENRQTVRFTPTE
+111 VWESRQTVRFTPTE
-125 KLAAGQFYSG
+125 KLVAGQFYKG
-135 KADLRKIY
+135 KANLKKIY
-143 PDIDK
+143 PDIEK
-148 DLKVLGFD
+148 ELNVLNFD
-156 FKILEQG
+156 FKILAQG
-163 YEVDVRGLRE
+163 YEVDLRGLRE
-173 QSLTDL
+173 QSLTNL
-179 KRMRLLGTVYTN
+179 KRMRLFGTVYTN
-191 DVAVPSQVEE
+191 DVAVPSQVEK
-201 MLNIQQADNKNT
+201 MLNIQQANNKNT
-213 FSVAWEHLD
+213 FSVTWEHLEQ
-222 NNKAHKFIIEG
+222 NKVHQFVIEG
-233 VNVSENASK
+233 VEVSETASQ

-267 STEFSIITTKIIQE
+267 STEFSLMTTKVIQE
-281 KNEKDPYILM
+281 KNEKNPYILM
-291 LFSLPLQQTQNL
+291 LFSLPLQQTQDL
-303 NGLIGI
+303 NGLVAIE
-309 DNYRAQDYNGNTTF
+309 NYRGRDYNGNSTF

-344 TIRVSAG
+344 TIRIAAG
-351 IRSINQTAIAKPIE
+351 IRSINQTAITQETA
-365 WEASFERIKPAVRLV
+365 WEARFERTKPAVRLV

-400 LRAVQVEIFKVYENN
+400 LKAVQVEIFKVYENN
-415 VLQFLQNGGL
+415 VLHFLQNGGL
-425 DNNYMRAVGRVV
+425 ENNYMREVGRVV

-444 ESLNPEVGQSGWT
+444 ESLNPTVGQSGWT

-464 AIVKEE
+464 DIVKEE
-470 EGAIYQVRIGFS
+470 EGAIYQVRIGFF
-482 KKDAIWDCSDSE
+482 KKDAIWDCAASDN
-494 EANMMDLDNEPE
+494 ANMVDVDNEPE
-506 RDESGE
+506 RNESGE
-512 IISLNTIAE
+512 IISLSTIADK
-521 RNYSY
+521 NYSY
-526 YDYEKREDPCYKQY
+526 YDYEKREDPCYNQY
-540 YTARRIVK
+540 YTASRIVK

-586 EIYDNV
+586 EIYDKV
-592 LQRIAKLATDEH
+592 LQRMVKLATDED
-604 GIVRTKTE
+604 GIIRTTTE
-612 YAPAYVVVTN
+612 YDPAYVVVTN
-622 HKQKGYLRLQD
+622 HKQKGYLRLQE

-674 VLEDKRDEF
+674 VLEDKRNEF
-683 PEEHPVTFELY
+683 PTAHPVTFELY
-694 DSRGNLHQKYT
+694 DARGNLYQKYT
-705 TNKHVHNMYDFR
+705 TNQHVHNMYNFST
-717 AKTSANAGTG
+717 KTSANAGTG

-740 YKSIR
+740 YKGIR

-765 LAKDAALSADLSVKW
+765 LSTDAVLSADLAVQW
-780 LHGAPASNLRTQID
+780 LHGAPAANVRTQIE

-802 SFDGYDGYQF
+802 SFDGYDDYQF

-817 ASYYSSPMT
+817 TSYKASPMT
-826 VFDAKVDENGQ
+826 IFDAKVDENGL
-837 AKVIGNLDLASA
+837 AKVTGNLEVAAA

-860 RAYEDG
+860 RAYENG
-866 GDVSADNFTMHYSPY
+866 GDVSADNFSMPYSPY
-881 AAYVGMKS
+881 AGYVGMKS

-899 LNVENEIGVV
+899 LNVENKIGLV

-918 KNQKISI
+918 KNQKVSI

-944 FNTTKHLG
+944 FNTTQHLG

-973 EEWGRYLIRAANV
+973 KEWGRYLIRAANV
-986 ASGHTSGIIFHAG
+986 TSGHSSGIIFHAG
-999 SPWNDDN
+999 SPWNDEN

-1027 GDEVVLEVP
+1027 GEEVVLEVP

-1050 FKVVEYRWIDI
+1050 FKVVEYKWIDI
-1061 KNEDGV
+1061 DNKNGV
-1067 QKIKFT
+1067 EEIRFT
-1073 TKEGMAPTIY
+1073 TKAGMAPTIY

-1094 AANDLPIRS
+1094 VENDLPIRS

-1122 DMADV
+1122 EMADV

-1132 KVTIKVSETNKQAMT
+1132 KVSIKVSESNQQAMT
-1147 YTLAMVDEGLL
+1147 YTLAIVDEGLL
-1158 DLTRFQ
+1158 DLTRFK

-1191 KYELNQMLA
+1191 TYELNQMLA
-1200 IGGGGEGDDAGKKA
+1200 IGGGSGEDDASKKA

-1220 VRFVGPF
+1220 VRFIGPF
-1227 HLKAGEKATHILDMP
+1227 HLKKGATTEHVIDLP

-1256 GGAYGSSEKTT
+1256 AGAYGKAEKTT

-1272 LMVLGTLPRVLSPTE
+1272 LMVLGTLPRVLSPKE
-1287 EVKLPVTVFAMEEQ
+1287 EVQLPVTVFAMEAQ
-1301 IKKVRVK
+1301 IKKVKVK
-1308 IETNDLL
+1308 IETNALL
-1315 KVKGVKEQE
+1315 KIKGAKEQE

-1333 IANFDLIVGDKL
+1333 IANFELIVADQL

-1350 KISVKSGKE
+1350 KIFVESGKE
-1359 TASYE
+1359 TAMYE

-1374 YSNKV
+1374 FSHKV

-1384 DGGKSWN
+1384 DGGKSWK
-1391 VNIEPLGMI
+1391 VNINPIGMN

-1442 LYVSNLMPL
+1442 LYVSNLTHL

-1459 EKNIRTAIKRLQDF
+1459 EKNIRMAIKGLQDF

-1504 KEKGYNI
+1504 KEKGYNV
-1511 PKALLDNWKR
+1511 PKALLENWKG

-1530 NPIKVPV
+1530 QPII
-1537 TANSN
+1537 
-1542 TRPNT
+1542 RPNVST
-1547 TYNIAFRNDQEALMQ
+1547 PNANNGYDYTFRNNQEALMQ
-1562 AYRLYTLALAKSADL
+1562 AYRLYTLALAKSPDL
-1577 GAMNKMRNMQN
+1577 GAMNKMRNMEG

-1593 KWRLAATYALLGKKE
+1593 KWRLAAAYALLGKKE
-1608 VAEKIIKGLSTKVDQ
+1608 VAQQIIKGLSTRVEN

-1655 NLLMRMSKEL
+1655 NLLLRMSKDL
-1665 SSSKWLATQTVAYSL
+1665 SSPKWLSTQTVAYSL
-1680 MAVAKFAGDEKIEA
+1680 MAIAKFAGDEKLEA
-1694 EIPLEYQI
+1694 KIPLEYQI
-1702 GNQAKQSVSIKD
+1702 GSNAKQSVAIKD
-1714 APIVQYQIDIEK
+1714 APMVQYQIDIEK
-1726 ADQRKIMVRN
+1726 TDQRSVMVSN
-1736 KAKTPLFASVIMS
+1736 KAKTPLFVRVIMS
-1749 GQPSLKDTEAG
+1749 GQPPLEDTKADA
-1760 SSNIELN
+1760 SNIALT
-1767 VVYKDM
+1767 VTYKDM
-1773 NGKEIDPTALAQGTN
+1773 NGEIVDPTTLAQGTN
-1788 FIAYVDVIHNGLGGN
+1788 FVAYVDVAHKGIGGN

-1824 NEAYDNSGSS
+1824 NAAYDNSGSS

-1881 MYDNNIYANTAGK
+1881 MYDNAIYANTAGK
-1894 WVQVEAPKASL
+1894 WVVVDAPKAAL

>member
-1 MSPTKYKPNTPTQN
+1 
-15 RRTMF
+15 MF
-20 QYRTTIGLFLLLLIT
+20 QYRTIIGLCFLLLIT

-43 NESTEGIPEFNRSN
+43 KDSAEGIPNFNRSN

-69 GMISSAA
+69 GMISSTAA
-76 PIRVRFANDIVAN
+76 IRVRFANDIIAN
-89 SEIGSAAPADLL
+89 TEIGSAAPADIL
-101 SFEPAIKGKA
+101 SFEPAIKGTA
-111 VWENRQTVRFTPTE
+111 IWESRQTVRFTPTE
-125 KLAAGQFYSG
+125 KLLAGQFYSG
-135 KADLRKIY
+135 KANLKKVY
-143 PDIDK
+143 PDIDR
-148 DLKVLGFD
+148 DLKVLDFD
-156 FKILEQG
+156 FKVLEQG
-163 YEVDVRGLRE
+163 YEVDIRGLRE
-173 QSLTDL
+173 QSLTNL

-191 DVAVPSQVEE
+191 DVAVSSQVEE
-201 MLNIQQADNKNT
+201 MLSVQQADNKNT
-213 FSVAWEHLD
+213 FSVTWEHLE
-222 NNKAHKFIIEG
+222 NNQTHQFVIEG
-233 VNVSENASK
+233 VNVSEEVST

-249 TPIGVKKEV
+249 APIGVKKEL

-267 STEFSIITTKIIQE
+267 STEFGLITTKIIQE
-281 KNEKDPYILM
+281 KNENDPYILM

-303 NGLIGI
+303 DGLVAI
-309 DNYRAQDYNGNTTF
+309 DNYRGRDYNGNSTF

-344 TIRVSAG
+344 TIRISAG
-351 IRSINQTAIAKPIE
+351 IRSINQTAIAKPTE
-365 WEASFERIKPAVRLV
+365 YKASFERSKPAVRLV

-415 VLQFLQNGGL
+415 VLHFLQNGGL
-425 DNNYMRAVGRVV
+425 DNNYMREVGRVV
-437 AQKRISL
+437 AQKRLSL
-444 ESLNPEVGQSGWT
+444 EDLNPKVSQSGWT
-457 RYGIDLD
+457 RYGIDLED
-464 AIVKEE
+464 IIKEE

-482 KKDAIWDCSDSE
+482 KKDAIWDCSDNE
-494 EANMMDLDNEPE
+494 DANMVNVDNEPE
-506 RDESGE
+506 RNEEGE
-512 IISLNTIAE
+512 IISLNTIADN
-521 RNYSY
+521 NYSY
-526 YDYEKREDPCYKQY
+526 YDYDKKEDPCYKQY
-540 YTARRIVK
+540 YTSDRIVQ

-559 AKRGKDKELFVAV
+559 AKRGNDKELFVAV
-572 TDLKTTEPISSASV
+572 TDLKTTEPIVSASV
-586 EIYDNV
+586 EIYDKA
-592 LQRIAKLATDEH
+592 LQRIAKLSTDAD
-604 GIVRTKTE
+604 GIVRTQTE

-674 VLEDKRDEF
+674 VLEDKRNEF
-683 PEEHPVTFELY
+683 PEAHPVTFELY
-694 DSRGNLHQKYT
+694 DARGNLHQKYT
-705 TNKHVHNMYDFR
+705 TNQHVHNMYDFR
-717 AKTSANAGTG
+717 TKTSANAGTG

-740 YKSIR
+740 YKGIR

-756 DFNLGKDRL
+756 DFNLGKNRL
-765 LAKDAALSADLSVKW
+765 LSKDAALSADLAVKW
-780 LHGAPASNLRTQID
+780 LHGAPASNVRTQID
-794 VNLKPSNT
+794 VNLNPSNT
-802 SFDGYDGYQF
+802 SFEGYGDYQF
-812 EDPAR
+812 DDPAR
-817 ASYYSSPMT
+817 AYSAAPMT
-826 VFDAKVDENGQ
+826 IFDAKVDKNGK
-837 AKVIGNLDLASA
+837 AKVTGNLDLASS
-849 PSGFMQ
+849 PSGFLQ

-860 RAYEDG
+860 RAYEEG
-866 GDVSADNFTMHYSPY
+866 GDVSADNFSRLYSPY
-881 AAYVGMKS
+881 PAYVGMKS

-909 VLDEAGKPL
+909 VLDEEGKPL
-918 KNQKISI
+918 KNQKVSI

-934 WYDSNNEISN
+934 WYDSNNDISN
-944 FNTTKHLG
+944 FNTTQHLG
-952 AITTA
+952 AVTMA

-962 AKGEAIWKFAP
+962 SKGEAIWKFAP

-986 ASGHTSGIIFHAG
+986 ASGHCSGIIFHAG

-1027 GDEVVLEVP
+1027 GDEVVMEVP
-1036 TGMAGRA
+1036 TGTAGRA

-1050 FKVVEYRWIDI
+1050 FKVLEYRWIDI
-1061 KNEDGV
+1061 KNENGV

-1094 AANDLPIRS
+1094 VANDLPIRS

-1132 KVTIKVSETNKQAMT
+1132 KVTIKVSERNKRAMT
-1147 YTLAMVDEGLL
+1147 YTLAIVDEGLL
-1158 DLTRFQ
+1158 DLTRFK
-1164 TPNLWEHFYKKEAL
+1164 TPNLWEHFYQKEAL

-1191 KYELNQMLA
+1191 RYELGQMLA
-1200 IGGGGEGDDAGKKA
+1200 IGGGSGEEDASKKA

-1220 VRFVGPF
+1220 VRFIGPF
-1227 HLKAGEKATHILDMP
+1227 YLKKGAKASHTLEMP

-1256 GGAYGSSEKTT
+1256 AGAYGSAEKAT

-1272 LMVLGTLPRVLSPTE
+1272 LMVLGTLPRVLSPNE
-1287 EVKLPVTVFAMEEQ
+1287 EVKLPVTVFAMEER
-1301 IKKVRVK
+1301 IKKVKVT

-1315 KVKGVKEQE
+1315 KIRGAKEQE

-1333 IANFDLIVGDKL
+1333 IANFDLIVADKL

-1359 TASYE
+1359 TATYE

-1379 EQVVL
+1379 AQIVL
-1384 DGGKSWN
+1384 DGGETWN
-1391 VNIEPLGMI
+1391 VNIEPIGMT

-1442 LYVSNLMPL
+1442 LYVSNLTPL

-1459 EKNIRTAIKRLQDF
+1459 EGNIRTAIKRLQDF

-1511 PKALLDNWKR
+1511 PKSLLENWKS

-1530 NPIKVPV
+1530 NPIKTPTV
-1537 TANSN
+1537 AN
-1542 TRPNT
+1542 PNSA
-1547 TYNIAFRNDQEALMQ
+1547 YNNAFRNDQEALMQ
-1562 AYRLYTLALAKSADL
+1562 AYRLYTLALAKSPDL

-1588 IPAKA
+1588 ISAKA

-1608 VAEKIIKGLSTKVDQ
+1608 VAQKMVQGLSTSVES

-1642 ETLTLLKKRTEGA
+1642 ETLTLLNKRTEAA

-1665 SSSKWLATQTVAYSL
+1665 SSPKWLSTQTVAYSL
-1680 MAVAKFAGDEKIEA
+1680 MAIAKFAGDEKLEA

-1702 GNQAKQSVSIKD
+1702 GSKAKQSVAIKE
-1714 APIVQYQIDIEK
+1714 APIVQYKIDIEQSN
-1726 ADQRKIMVRN
+1726 QRKVMVAN

-1749 GQPSLKDTEAG
+1749 GQPALEDTKAAA
-1760 SSNIELN
+1760 SNIELN

-1773 NGKEIDPTALAQGTN
+1773 NGEIIDPTTLAQGTN
-1788 FIAYVDVIHNGLGGN
+1788 FVAYVDVTHKGFSGN

-1824 NEAYDNSGSS
+1824 SAAYDDSGNS

-1869 GKFYMPNVACSA
+1869 GKFYMPNVSCAA
-1881 MYDNNIYANTAGK
+1881 MYDNNIYANTAGQ
-1894 WVQVEAPKASL
+1894 WVRVEAPKGAL

>member
-1 MSPTKYKPNTPTQN
+1 
-15 RRTMF
+15 MF

-35 ACQPKTNS
+35 ACQPKTS
-43 NESTEGIPEFNRSN
+43 PKELTEEMPSFNRSN

-69 GMISSAA
+69 GIISSTA

-89 SEIGSAAPADLL
+89 SEIGSAVPIDLL
-101 SFEPAIKGKA
+101 SFEPAIGGKA
-111 VWENRQTVRFTPTE
+111 VWESRQTVRFTPTE
-125 KLAAGQFYSG
+125 KLPAGQFYKG
-135 KADLRKIY
+135 KADLKKVY
-143 PDIDK
+143 PDIDT
-148 DLKVLGFD
+148 DLKVLDFD
-156 FKILEQG
+156 FKILDQG
-163 YEVDVRGLRE
+163 YQVDIRGLRE
-173 QSLTDL
+173 HSLTDL
-179 KRMRLLGTVYTN
+179 KQMRLLGTVYTS

-201 MLNIQQADNKNT
+201 MLNIQQANNTNT
-213 FSVAWEHLD
+213 FSVSWEHLE
-222 NNKAHKFIIEG
+222 NNKVHQFIIKG
-233 VNVSENASK
+233 VNVSELESS
-242 LLLSWDG
+242 LVLSWDG
-249 TPIGVKKEV
+249 TPIGAKNEI
-258 KTQDTIAVP
+258 KTENNVAVP
-267 STEFSIITTKIIQE
+267 SSEFSLITTKVIQG
-281 KNEKDPYILM
+281 KNGKDPYILM
-291 LFSLPLQQTQNL
+291 LFSLPLQQTQDL
-303 NGLIGI
+303 DGLVGI
-309 DNYRAQDYNGNTTF
+309 DNYNGRNYNGNSTF
-323 RYVIDGNELRVYP
+323 RHVIDGNELRVYP
-336 LNNVEGDR
+336 LNSVEGDR
-344 TIRVSAG
+344 MIRVSAG
-351 IRSINQTAIAKPIE
+351 IRSINQTAIAIPTE
-365 WEASFERIKPAVRLV
+365 WEASFEGTKPAVRLV

-415 VLQFLQNGGL
+415 VLHFLQNGGL
-425 DNNYMRAVGRVV
+425 ENTYMREVGRVV

-444 ESLNPEVGQSGWT
+444 ENLNAKASQNGWT

-464 AIVKEE
+464 EIVKEE
-470 EGAIYQVRIGFS
+470 EGAIYQVRIGFF

-494 EANMMDLDNEPE
+494 DANMVDVDNELE
-506 RDESGE
+506 RNESGE
-512 IISLNTIAE
+512 IISLSEIADE
-521 RNYSY
+521 NYSY
-526 YDYEKREDPCYKQY
+526 YEYEKKRDPCYKEY
-540 YTARRIVK
+540 YTSNKIVE

-553 SNLGVL
+553 SNLGIL
-559 AKRGKDKELFVAV
+559 AKRGKDKELFVVV
-572 TDLKTTEPISSASV
+572 TDLKTTKPVVSASV
-586 EIYDNV
+586 EIYDKV
-592 LQRIAKLATDEH
+592 LQRIAKLSTDAD
-604 GIVRTKTE
+604 GIIRTKTE
-612 YAPAYVVVTN
+612 YDPAYVVVTN
-622 HKQKGYLRLQD
+622 HKQKGYLRLND

-643 TSGTNDYKGL
+643 TAGTNDYKGL
-653 KGELYGE
+653 KGKLYGE

-674 VLEDKRDEF
+674 VLEDKRNEF
-683 PEEHPVTFELY
+683 PEAHPVTFELY
-694 DSRGNLHQKYT
+694 DARGNLHQKYT
-705 TNKHVHNMYDFR
+705 TNQHVHNMYNF
-717 AKTSANAGTG
+717 ATKTSANAGTG

-740 YKSIR
+740 YKGIR

-765 LAKDAALSADLSVKW
+765 LSKDAVLSADLAVKW
-780 LHGAPASNLRTQID
+780 LHGAPAANVRTQID
-794 VNLKPSNT
+794 VNLKPSKT

-812 EDPAR
+812 DDPAR

-826 VFDAKVDENGQ
+826 IFDAKVDENGK
-837 AKVIGNLDLASA
+837 AKVLGNLDLASA

-866 GDVSADNFTMHYSPY
+866 GDASADNFSMLYSPY
-881 AAYVGMKS
+881 SGYVGMKS

-899 LNVENEIGVV
+899 LNVKNEIGVV
-909 VLDEAGKPL
+909 VLDEEGKPL
-918 KNQKISI
+918 KNQKVSI

-944 FNTTKHLG
+944 FNTTRHLG

-962 AKGEAIWKFAP
+962 SKGEAIWKFAP
-973 EEWGRYLIRAANV
+973 KEWGRYLIRAANV
-986 ASGHTSGIIFHAG
+986 TSGHSSGIIFHAG
-999 SPWNDDN
+999 SPWDDNN
-1006 FNDKQGA
+1006 FNDKQA
-1013 SMLAFSADKESYEV
+1013 ATMLAFSADKESYEV

-1036 TGMAGRA
+1036 TGTAGRA

-1050 FKVVEYRWIDI
+1050 FKVVEYRWVDI

-1073 TKEGMAPTIY
+1073 TKAGMAPTIY

-1094 AANDLPIRS
+1094 VENDLPIRS

-1132 KVTIKVSETNKQAMT
+1132 KVTIKVSENNKQAMT
-1147 YTLAMVDEGLL
+1147 YTLAIVDEGLL
-1158 DLTRFQ
+1158 DLTRFR
-1164 TPNLWEHFYKKEAL
+1164 TPDLWEHFYKKEAL

-1191 KYELNQMLA
+1191 KYELNQLLA
-1200 IGGGGEGDDAGKKA
+1200 IGGGDGGDDASKKA

-1227 HLKAGEKATHILDMP
+1227 YLKKGATATHVLDMP

-1256 GGAYGSSEKTT
+1256 TGAYGSVEKTT

-1272 LMVLGTLPRVLSPTE
+1272 LMVLGTLPRVLSPKE
-1287 EVKLPVTVFAMEEQ
+1287 EVKLPVTVFAMEAQ
-1301 IKKVRVK
+1301 IKKVIVK
-1308 IETNDLL
+1308 IETNSLL
-1315 KVKGVKEQE
+1315 KIKGAKEKV

-1333 IANFDLIVGDKL
+1333 IANFDLIVADKL

-1359 TASYE
+1359 TATYE

-1391 VNIEPLGMI
+1391 VNVAPIGMN

-1442 LYVSNLMPL
+1442 LYLSNLTPL
-1451 DAAKEKEI
+1451 DAAKEKKI
-1459 EKNIRTAIKRLQDF
+1459 EKNIRMAIKRLQDF

-1479 FAYWQGGTDNNNWGT
+1479 FAYWQGGTENNNWGT

-1504 KEKGYNI
+1504 KEKGYKI
-1511 PKALLDNWKR
+1511 PKSLLENWKG

-1530 NPIKVPV
+1530 NLIILPIGTNP
-1537 TANSN
+1537 NSN
-1542 TRPNT
+1542 PNNGYDNT
-1547 TYNIAFRNDQEALMQ
+1547 FRNNQEALMQ
-1562 AYRLYTLALAKSADL
+1562 AYRLYTLALAKSPDL

-1593 KWRLAATYALLGKKE
+1593 KWRLAAAYALLGKRE
-1608 VAEKIIKGLSTKVDQ
+1608 VAQKIIKGLSTKVAS
-1623 YTELSYTYGTALR
+1623 YRELSYTYGSALR

-1665 SSSKWLATQTVAYSL
+1665 SSPKWMATQTVAYSL
-1680 MAVAKFAGDEKIEA
+1680 MAIAKFAGDEKLEA

-1702 GNQAKQSVSIKD
+1702 GNNAKQSVAIKD
-1714 APIVQYQIDIEK
+1714 APIVQHQIDIEN
-1726 ADQRKIMVRN
+1726 ADERKIMVIN
-1736 KAKTPLFASVIMS
+1736 KAKTPLFVRVIMS
-1749 GQPSLKDTEAG
+1749 GQPPLEDTEAEA
-1760 SSNIELN
+1760 SNIALS
-1767 VVYKDM
+1767 VTYKDM
-1773 NGKEIDPTALAQGTN
+1773 NGEIIDPTTLTQGTN
-1788 FIAYVDVIHNGLGGN
+1788 FVAYVDVAHQGIGGN

-1824 NEAYDNSGSS
+1824 NEAYDDSGSS

-1869 GKFYMPNVACSA
+1869 GKFYMPNVSCSA

-1894 WVQVEAPKASL
+1894 WVVVDAPKASL

>member
-1 MSPTKYKPNTPTQN
+1 M
-15 RRTMF
+15 
-20 QYRTTIGLFLLLLIT
+20 LLIT

-43 NESTEGIPEFNRSN
+43 KDSAEGIPNFNRSN

-69 GMISSAA
+69 GMISSTAA
-76 PIRVRFANDIVAN
+76 IRVRFANDIIAN
-89 SEIGSAAPADLL
+89 TEIGSAAPADIL
-101 SFEPAIKGKA
+101 SFEPAIKGTA
-111 VWENRQTVRFTPTE
+111 IWESRQTVRFTPTE
-125 KLAAGQFYSG
+125 KLLAGQFYSG
-135 KADLRKIY
+135 KANLKKVY
-143 PDIDK
+143 PDIDR
-148 DLKVLGFD
+148 DLKVLDFD
-156 FKILEQG
+156 FKVLEQG
-163 YEVDVRGLRE
+163 YEVDIRGLRE
-173 QSLTDL
+173 QSLTNL

-191 DVAVPSQVEE
+191 DVAVSSQVEE
-201 MLNIQQADNKNT
+201 MLSVQQADNKNT
-213 FSVAWEHLD
+213 FSVTWEHLE
-222 NNKAHKFIIEG
+222 NNQTHQFVIEG
-233 VNVSENASK
+233 VNVSEEVST

-249 TPIGVKKEV
+249 APIGVKKEL

-267 STEFSIITTKIIQE
+267 STEFGLITTKIIQE
-281 KNEKDPYILM
+281 KNENDPYILM

-303 NGLIGI
+303 DGLVAI
-309 DNYRAQDYNGNTTF
+309 DNYRGRDYNGNSTF

-344 TIRVSAG
+344 TIRISAG
-351 IRSINQTAIAKPIE
+351 IRSINQTAIAKPTE
-365 WEASFERIKPAVRLV
+365 YKASFERSKPAVRLV

-415 VLQFLQNGGL
+415 VLHFLQNGGL
-425 DNNYMRAVGRVV
+425 DNNYMREVGRVV
-437 AQKRISL
+437 AQKRLSL
-444 ESLNPEVGQSGWT
+444 EDLNPKVSQSGWT
-457 RYGIDLD
+457 RYGIDLED
-464 AIVKEE
+464 IIKEE

-482 KKDAIWDCSDSE
+482 KKDAIWDCSDNE
-494 EANMMDLDNEPE
+494 DANMVNVDNEPE
-506 RDESGE
+506 RNEEGE
-512 IISLNTIAE
+512 IISLNTIADN
-521 RNYSY
+521 NYSY
-526 YDYEKREDPCYKQY
+526 YDYDKKEDPCYKQY
-540 YTARRIVK
+540 YTSDRIVQ

-559 AKRGKDKELFVAV
+559 AKRGNDKELFVAV
-572 TDLKTTEPISSASV
+572 TDLKTTEPIVSASV
-586 EIYDNV
+586 EIYDKA
-592 LQRIAKLATDEH
+592 LQRIAKLSTDAD
-604 GIVRTKTE
+604 GIVRTQTE

-674 VLEDKRDEF
+674 VLEDKRNEF
-683 PEEHPVTFELY
+683 PEAHPVTFELY
-694 DSRGNLHQKYT
+694 DARGNLHQKYT
-705 TNKHVHNMYDFR
+705 TNQHVHNMYDFR
-717 AKTSANAGTG
+717 TKTSANAGTG

-740 YKSIR
+740 YKGIR

-756 DFNLGKDRL
+756 DFNLGKNRL
-765 LAKDAALSADLSVKW
+765 LSKDAALSADLAVKW
-780 LHGAPASNLRTQID
+780 LHGAPASNVRTQID
-794 VNLKPSNT
+794 VNLNPSNT
-802 SFDGYDGYQF
+802 SFEGYGDYQF
-812 EDPAR
+812 DDPAR
-817 ASYYSSPMT
+817 AYSAAPMT
-826 VFDAKVDENGQ
+826 IFDAKVDKNGK
-837 AKVIGNLDLASA
+837 AKVTGNLDLASS
-849 PSGFMQ
+849 PSGFLQ

-860 RAYEDG
+860 RAYEEG
-866 GDVSADNFTMHYSPY
+866 GDVSADNFSRLYSPY
-881 AAYVGMKS
+881 PAYVGMKS

-909 VLDEAGKPL
+909 VLDEEGKPL
-918 KNQKISI
+918 KNQKVSI

-934 WYDSNNEISN
+934 WYDSNNDISN
-944 FNTTKHLG
+944 FNTTQHLG
-952 AITTA
+952 AVTMA

-962 AKGEAIWKFAP
+962 SKGEAIWKFAP

-986 ASGHTSGIIFHAG
+986 ASGHCSGIIFHAG

-1027 GDEVVLEVP
+1027 GDEVVMEVP
-1036 TGMAGRA
+1036 TGTAGRA

-1050 FKVVEYRWIDI
+1050 FKVLEYRWIDI
-1061 KNEDGV
+1061 KNENGV

-1094 AANDLPIRS
+1094 VANDLPIRS

-1132 KVTIKVSETNKQAMT
+1132 KVTIKVSERNKRAMT
-1147 YTLAMVDEGLL
+1147 YTLAIVDEGLL
-1158 DLTRFQ
+1158 DLTRFK
-1164 TPNLWEHFYKKEAL
+1164 TPNLWEHFYQKEAL

-1191 KYELNQMLA
+1191 RYELGQMLA
-1200 IGGGGEGDDAGKKA
+1200 IGGGSGEEDASKKA

-1220 VRFVGPF
+1220 VRFIGPF
-1227 HLKAGEKATHILDMP
+1227 YLKKGAKASHTLEMP

-1256 GGAYGSSEKTT
+1256 AGAYGSAEKAT

-1272 LMVLGTLPRVLSPTE
+1272 LMVLGTLPRVLSPNE
-1287 EVKLPVTVFAMEEQ
+1287 EVKLPVTVFAMEER
-1301 IKKVRVK
+1301 IKKVKVT

-1315 KVKGVKEQE
+1315 KIRGAKEQE

-1333 IANFDLIVGDKL
+1333 IANFDLIVADKL

-1359 TASYE
+1359 TATYE

-1379 EQVVL
+1379 AQIVL
-1384 DGGKSWN
+1384 DGGETWN
-1391 VNIEPLGMI
+1391 VNIEPIGMT

-1442 LYVSNLMPL
+1442 LYVSNLTPL

-1459 EKNIRTAIKRLQDF
+1459 EGNIRTAIKRLQDF

-1511 PKALLDNWKR
+1511 PKSLLENWKS

-1530 NPIKVPV
+1530 NPIKTPTV
-1537 TANSN
+1537 AN
-1542 TRPNT
+1542 PNSA
-1547 TYNIAFRNDQEALMQ
+1547 YNNAFRNDQEALMQ
-1562 AYRLYTLALAKSADL
+1562 AYRLYTLALAKSPDL

-1588 IPAKA
+1588 ISAKA

-1608 VAEKIIKGLSTKVDQ
+1608 VAQKMVQGLSTSVES

-1642 ETLTLLKKRTEGA
+1642 ETLTLLNKRTEAA

-1665 SSSKWLATQTVAYSL
+1665 SSPKWLSTQTVAYSL
-1680 MAVAKFAGDEKIEA
+1680 MAIAKFAGDEKLEA

-1702 GNQAKQSVSIKD
+1702 GSKAKQSVAIKE
-1714 APIVQYQIDIEK
+1714 APIVQYKIDIEQSN
-1726 ADQRKIMVRN
+1726 QRKVMVAN

-1749 GQPSLKDTEAG
+1749 GQPALEDTKAAA
-1760 SSNIELN
+1760 SNIELN

-1773 NGKEIDPTALAQGTN
+1773 NGEIIDPTTLAQGTN
-1788 FIAYVDVIHNGLGGN
+1788 FVAYVDVTHKGFSGN

-1824 NEAYDNSGSS
+1824 SAAYDDSGNS

-1869 GKFYMPNVACSA
+1869 GKFYMPNVSCAA
-1881 MYDNNIYANTAGK
+1881 MYDNNIYANTAGQ
-1894 WVQVEAPKASL
+1894 WVRVEAPKGAL

>member
-1 MSPTKYKPNTPTQN
+1 
-15 RRTMF
+15 MF
-20 QYRTTIGLFLLLLIT
+20 QYRTALGLFLLLLIT
-35 ACQPKTNS
+35 ACQPKTNPT
-43 NESTEGIPEFNRSN
+43 ESTAEIPNFNRSN

-69 GMISSAA
+69 GLISSKAA
-76 PIRVRFANDIVAN
+76 IRVRFANDIIGN
-89 SEIGSAAPADLL
+89 SEIGSAATDIL

-111 VWENRQTVRFTPTE
+111 VWESRQTVRFVPTE
-125 KLAAGQFYSG
+125 TLLAGQYYKG
-135 KADLRKIY
+135 KADLKKVY

-148 DLKVLGFD
+148 DLKVLDFD
-156 FKILEQG
+156 FKVLEQG
-163 YEVDVRGLRE
+163 YEVDIRGLRE

-179 KRMRLLGTVYTN
+179 TRMRLMGTVYTN

-201 MLNIQQADNKNT
+201 MLNIQQANNKNT
-213 FSVAWEHLD
+213 FAITWEHLD
-222 NNKAHKFIIEG
+222 NNKVHKFVIEG
-233 VNVSENASK
+233 VKVAETESS
-242 LLLSWDG
+242 LFLSWDG
-249 TPIGVKKEV
+249 SPIGVKREI

-267 STEFSIITTKIIQE
+267 STEFSIITTKVIQE
-281 KNEKDPYILM
+281 KNEKNPYILM

-309 DNYRAQDYNGNTTF
+309 SNYRGRDYNGNSTF

-344 TIRVSAG
+344 TIRISAG
-351 IRSINQTAIAKPIE
+351 IKSINQTAIAKPME
-365 WEASFERIKPAVRLV
+365 WDASFERTKPAVRLV

-386 PKTEGLYFPFEATK
+386 PKTEGLHFPFEATK

-415 VLQFLQNGGL
+415 VLHFLQNGGL
-425 DNNYMRAVGRVV
+425 DNNYMRDVGRVV

-444 ESLNPEVGQSGWT
+444 ESLNPKVSQSGWT
-457 RYGIDLD
+457 RYGIDLEE
-464 AIVKEE
+464 IVKEE

-494 EANMMDLDNEPE
+494 EATMAEVDNEPE
-506 RDESGE
+506 RDEEGE
-512 IISLNTIAE
+512 IVSLNTIASN
-521 RNYSY
+521 NYSY
-526 YDYEKREDPCYKQY
+526 YDYEKRQDPCYKQY
-540 YTARRIVK
+540 YTTSRIVE

-559 AKRGKDKELFVAV
+559 AKRGEDKELFVAV
-572 TDLKTTEPISSASV
+572 TDLRTTAPISSASV
-586 EIYDNV
+586 EIYDNA
-592 LQRIAKLATDEH
+592 LQRIAKLATDAD
-604 GIVRTKTE
+604 GIIRTKTE
-612 YAPAYVVVTN
+612 YVPAYIVVTN
-622 HKQKGYLRLQD
+622 QKQKGYLRLKD
-633 AEALSMSTFE
+633 AESLSMSTFE
-643 TSGTNDYKGL
+643 TSGTDDYKGL

-683 PEEHPVTFELY
+683 PEAHPVTFELY
-694 DSRGNLHQKYT
+694 DARGNLHQKYT
-705 TNKHVHNMYDFR
+705 TNRHVHNMYDFR
-717 AKTSANAGTG
+717 TKTSTNAGTG
-727 YWSAKVHV
+727 YWSARVHV

-765 LAKDAALSADLSVKW
+765 LSKDATLSADLAVKW
-780 LHGAPASNLRTQID
+780 LHGAPASNVRTQID

-802 SFDGYDGYQF
+802 SFDGYDDYQF

-826 VFDAKVDENGQ
+826 VFDAKVDENGL
-837 AKVIGNLDLASA
+837 AKVTGNLDLASA

-860 RAYEDG
+860 RAYEEG
-866 GDVSADNFTMHYSPY
+866 GDASSDNFSMLYSPY
-881 AAYVGMKS
+881 TSYVGIKS

-899 LNVENEIGVV
+899 LNVENKIGIV
-909 VLDEAGKPL
+909 VLDEEGKPL
-918 KNQKISI
+918 KNQKVSV

-934 WYDSNNEISN
+934 WYDNNNDINN
-944 FNTTKHLG
+944 FNTAEHLG
-952 AITTA
+952 AIRT
-957 EVTTN
+957 EELTTN
-962 AKGEAIWKFAP
+962 SKGEAIWKFAP
-973 EEWGRYLIRAANV
+973 EEWGRYLIRTADV
-986 ASGHTSGIIFHAG
+986 KSGHCSGIIFHAG
-999 SPWNDDN
+999 SPWDDNN

-1013 SMLAFSADKESYEV
+1013 TMLAFSADKESYEV
-1027 GDEVVLEVP
+1027 GDEVSLEVP

-1067 QKIKFT
+1067 QNIKFT
-1073 TKEGMAPTIY
+1073 TKAGMAPTIY
-1083 AHVTLLQPHEQ
+1083 AHITLLQPHEQ
-1094 AANDLPIRS
+1094 MENDLPIRS

-1132 KVTIKVSETNKQAMT
+1132 KVSIKVSEKNQQAMT
-1147 YTLAMVDEGLL
+1147 YTLAIVDEGLL
-1158 DLTRFQ
+1158 DLTRFK
-1164 TPNLWEHFYKKEAL
+1164 TPSLWEHFYKKEAL

-1191 KYELNQMLA
+1191 RYVLNQMLA
-1200 IGGGGEGDDAGKKA
+1200 IGGGGGEDGAGKKA

-1227 HLKAGEKATHILDMP
+1227 HLKAGAKAEHVLDMP

-1256 GGAYGSSEKTT
+1256 AGAYGSSEKTT

-1287 EVKLPVTVFAMEEQ
+1287 EVKLPVTVFAMEAQ
-1301 IKKVRVK
+1301 IKKVKVK
-1308 IETNDLL
+1308 IKTNDLL
-1315 KVKGVKEQE
+1315 KIKGAKEQE

-1333 IANFDLIVGDKL
+1333 IANFDLIVADKL

-1350 KISVKSGKE
+1350 EIFVESGKE
-1359 TASYE
+1359 TARYE

-1379 EQVVL
+1379 EQIVL

-1391 VNIEPLGMI
+1391 VDIAPIGMN

-1459 EKNIRTAIKRLQDF
+1459 ETNIRTAIKRLQDF

-1494 NYAGHFLLEA
+1494 CYAGHFLLEA
-1504 KEKGYNI
+1504 KEKGYNV
-1511 PKALLDNWKR
+1511 PKSLLENWKK

-1530 NPIKVPV
+1530 RPLIDPRAINPNANV
-1537 TANSN
+1537 TVL
-1542 TRPNT
+1542 PNPAS
-1547 TYNIAFRNDQEALMQ
+1547 TYNYEFRNKQEALMQ
-1562 AYRLYTLALAKSADL
+1562 SYRLYTLALAKSPDL
-1577 GAMNKMRNMQN
+1577 GAMNKMRNMPDL
-1588 IPAKA
+1588 PAKA

-1608 VAEKIIKGLSTKVDQ
+1608 VAQKMIQGLSTTVKK

-1642 ETLTLLKKRTEGA
+1642 ETLTLLKKRKEGA

-1665 SSSKWLATQTVAYSL
+1665 SSPKWLGTQTVAYSL
-1680 MAVAKFAGDEKIEA
+1680 MAISKFAGDEKLEA

-1702 GNQAKQSVSIKD
+1702 GSKAKQSAAIKD

-1726 ADQRKIMVRN
+1726 ADQRKIMVKN

-1749 GQPSLKDTEAG
+1749 GQPSLKDTKAAA
-1760 SSNIELN
+1760 SNIELK
-1767 VVYKDM
+1767 VIYKDM
-1773 NGKEIDPTALAQGTN
+1773 NGEIIDPTTLAQGTN
-1788 FIAYVDVIHNGLGGN
+1788 FVAYVDVTHKGIGGN

-1824 NEAYDNSGSS
+1824 SAAYDDLGSS
-1834 RMDYQNVLDD
+1834 AMDYQNVLDD

-1869 GKFYMPNVACSA
+1869 GKFYMPNVSCAA

-1894 WVQVEAPKASL
+1894 WVKVEAPKASL